1 MTVTHDVPAPYFFLS
16 YARSD
21 PLAGN
26 PEEDPDEP
34 VVTFFADLTAAVKR
48 HASSGRKDASGFFDL
63 DIPVGSDWKQ
73 FTTRALSAAQ
83 VFVPLYSVGYL
94 TNSWPGRELACFK
107 KRVEVTGRENPSHRL
122 DPPVRAPLARGHATP
137 PLRAGPVAL

>member
-34 VVTFFADLTAAVKR
+34 VDK
-48 HASSGRKDASGFFDL
+48 H
-63 DIPVGSDWKQ
+63 
-73 FTTRALSAAQ
+73 
-83 VFVPLYSVGYL
+83 
-94 TNSWPGRELACFK
+94 EL
-107 KRVEVTGRENPSHRL
+107 N
-122 DPPVRAPLARGHATP
+122 
-137 PLRAGPVAL
+137 